1 MNNSDDIRERTCP
14 VCGKTFV
21 VGRAGWAYKIL
32 PKHSNRYTYL
42 CSYSCLNR
50 ERERMEHG
58 GLKRHVEYLHGLR
71 RVLFYRDLPIKTA
84 AKMCGIHPSQ
94 MNNYVYLDSAATAPV
109 IAKISRG
116 LGVSA
121 DELIG
126 GKKKKGGRIDVETN

>member
-1 MNNSDDIRERTCP
+1 MNNDDIHERTCP

-21 VGRAGWAYKIL
+21 VSSSGWAYKIR

-58 GLKRHVEYLHGLR
+58 GLKRHAEYLHGLR
-71 RVLFYRDLPIKTA
+71 RVLFDHEISVKTA
-84 AKMCGIHPSQ
+84 AKICGIHPSQ
-94 MNNYVYLDSAATAPV
+94 MKNYVYLDSAATAPV
-109 IAKISRG
+109 IEKIARG

-126 GKKKKGGRIDVETN
+126 GKKNE